1 MQAAQSDPN
10 LCIEVK
16 PADKLPMNSNIT
28 IKSDEPLIAAV
39 RAIECSRRR
48 IAVVLDAEH
57 RLLGTLT
64 DGDIRRCLLGGG
76 SLETPVSQ
84 AMNASPLVAE
94 EGAPA
99 GYLLDLMRKRN
110 VMALPVV
117 DGDGRFNRLVHL
129 IDLEHPN
136 HVTPVTAEFDF
147 AVIMAGGEG
156 TRLRPLTAS
165 IPKPMVDIGGTP
177 LLERQIESLA
187 KAGISRIYLS
197 VNYLGHVIEQHF
209 GDGTG
214 FGVEIRYLRE
224 QEKLGTA
231 GALALLPERPDRP
244 IVVMNGDILTTSD
257 FGSLYAFHQAHAAQ
271 VTVAAVDYRIS
282 IPYGVI
288 NTEGAFAT
296 GLVEKPSQRFLCN
309 AGIYAVSPQA
319 LDLLKGTVHLNM
331 TDIIGSCLTRGMP
344 VSVFPVHEY
353 WSDIG
358 TPDDLEKARTFF
370 AQQVKDND

>member
-1 MQAAQSDPN
+1 MSDALLGPD
-10 LCIEVK
+10 
-16 PADKLPMNSNIT
+16 A
-28 IKSDEPLIAAV
+28 PLVDAV
-39 RAIECSRRR
+39 RGIEATRRR
-48 IAVVLDAEH
+48 MAVVVDAEH

-76 SLETPVSQ
+76 SLETPVSL

-94 EGAPA
+94 EGAPT

-110 VMALPVV
+110 VMALPIV
-117 DGDGRFNRLVHL
+117 DGEGRFNRLVHL
-129 IDLEHPN
+129 IDLEHNEPLN
-136 HVTPVTAEFDF
+136 LIAAEFDF

-156 TRLRPLTAS
+156 TRLRPLTAT
-165 IPKPMVDIGGTP
+165 IPKPMVDIGGMP

-187 KAGISRIYLS
+187 KAGLKRVYLS
-197 VNYLGHVIEQHF
+197 VNYLSHVIEEHF
-209 GDGTG
+209 GDGAG
-214 FGVEIRYLRE
+214 FGLEIRYLRE

-231 GALALLPERPDRP
+231 GALALLPEKPSRP

-257 FGSLYAFHQAHAAQ
+257 FGSLYAFHRAHAAQ
-271 VTVAAVDYRIS
+271 VTVAAVDYRID

-319 LDLLKGTVHLNM
+319 LNLLQGTGHLNM
-331 TDIIGSCLTRGMP
+331 TDIIDSCLVRDMP
-344 VSVFPVHEY
+344 VAVFPVHEY

-358 TPDDLEKARTFF
+358 TPDDLEKARAFF
-370 AQQVKDND
+370 AQMVQDND

>member
-156 TRLRPLTAS
+156 TRLLPLTAS

-187 KAGISRIYLS
+187 KAGLRRIYLS
-197 VNYLGHVIEQHF
+197 VNYLSHVIEEHF
-209 GDGTG
+209 GDGAD
-214 FGVEIRYLRE
+214 FGIEIRYLRE

-231 GALALLPERPDRP
+231 GALALLPESPSRP
-244 IVVMNGDILTTSD
+244 IVVMNGDIITTSSI
-257 FGSLYAFHQAHAAQ
+257 GSLYAFHHAHAAQ
-271 VTVAAVDYRIS
+271 VTVAAVDYRID

-288 NTEGAFAT
+288 TTEGAFAT

-319 LDLLKGTVHLNM
+319 LFLLQGTGHLDM
-331 TDIIGSCLTRGMP
+331 TDIIKSCLARDIP
-344 VSVFPVHEY
+344 VAVFPIH
-353 WSDIG
+353 
-358 TPDDLEKARTFF
+358 
-370 AQQVKDND
+370 

>member
-1 MQAAQSDPN
+1 MSDGLLSPG
-10 LCIEVK
+10 
-16 PADKLPMNSNIT
+16 A
-28 IKSDEPLIAAV
+28 PLMAAV
-39 RAIECSRRR
+39 RSIEATRRR
-48 IAVVLDAEH
+48 MAVVVDAEH

-64 DGDIRRCLLGGG
+64 DGDVRRCLLTGG
-76 SLETPVSQ
+76 SLQTPLSQ
-84 AMNASPLVAE
+84 AMNSSPLVAQ

-110 VMALPVV
+110 VMALPVI
-117 DGDGRFNRLVHL
+117 DGEGRFKRLVHL

-136 HVTPVTAEFDF
+136 NITPVPAEFDF

-156 TRLRPLTAS
+156 ARLRPLTAT

-224 QEKLGTA
+224 REKLGTA
-231 GALALLPERPDRP
+231 GALALLPERPDSP

-257 FGSLYAFHQAHAAQ
+257 FGSLYAFHQAHGAQ
-271 VTVAAVDYRIS
+271 VTVAAVDYRVS

-288 NTEGAFAT
+288 NTDGAYAT

-319 LDLLKGTVHLNM
+319 LDLLKGAGYLNM
-331 TDIIGSCLTRGMP
+331 TDIIEACLTRGMP
-344 VSVFPVHEY
+344 VAVFPVHEY